1 MARLE
6 NKEGKETMK
15 KCPFCG
21 GELEERVVTHP
32 QSYQGKVYI
41 LENVPAEVCSQCGE
55 VLLRPE
61 VLEKMQQ
68 LVWSGVAP
76 RRTTQVPVYDLAE
89 VR

>member
-1 MARLE
+1 M
-6 NKEGKETMK
+6 T

-21 GELEERVVTHP
+21 GELEGRVVTHP

-55 VLLRPE
+55 VLLRPK

-89 VR
+89 SR